1 MDTEVE
7 THKAPG
13 RHWRQGISLI
23 ELAAMFPTEEAAT
36 EWFES
41 VVWADG
47 RVCGHCTSDDT
58 YEVKSGKPMPYRCRT
73 CKRYFGVKTGTVMA
87 QSPLSLR
94 QWVYAIYL
102 DCASLRGISAMAL
115 HRSID
120 VCYKTAWFV
129 QQRVREAFAAEGP
142 PVPFA
147 GPVEVDETYVGGKAR
162 NMHARVRRE
171 RITGRGGVDK
181 TSVVGAR
188 DRATGQV
195 AATVVESVDGATLRG
210 FVDDRAAASSKVY
223 TDGASAYRGR
233 ASHEAVHHSVG
244 EYVRGK
250 AHTNGVESFWAALK
264 RGIEA
269 SFFHISPKHAQRYVD
284 EFCWRH
290 NIRDQDT
297 INQMRD
303 LVARM
308 VGRRIMY
315 RELVA

>member
-1 MDTEVE
+1 MNTEVE
-7 THKAPG
+7 THKAQG
-13 RHWRQGISLI
+13 QHQRQDISLI

-47 RVCGHCTSDDT
+47 RVCGHCDSDDT

-73 CKRYFGVKTGTVMA
+73 CKRYFGIKTGTVMA
-87 QSPLSLR
+87 RSSLSLR

-102 DCASLRGISAMAL
+102 NCASLRGISAMAL

-120 VCYKTAWFV
+120 VTYKTAWFM

-142 PVPFA
+142 PVPF
-147 GPVEVDETYVGGKAR
+147 D
-162 NMHARVRRE
+162 
-171 RITGRGGVDK
+171 
-181 TSVVGAR
+181 
-188 DRATGQV
+188 
-195 AATVVESVDGATLRG
+195 
-210 FVDDRAAASSKVY
+210 
-223 TDGASAYRGR
+223 ASAYRGH
-233 ASHEAVHHSVG
+233 ANHEAVHHSVS
-244 EYVRGK
+244 EYVREK
-250 AHTNGVESFWAALK
+250 AHTNDVESFWAALK
-264 RGIEA
+264 CGIEA
-269 SFFHISPKHAQRYVD
+269 SFSHISPKHAQRYVD

-308 VGRRIMY
+308 VGRRITH